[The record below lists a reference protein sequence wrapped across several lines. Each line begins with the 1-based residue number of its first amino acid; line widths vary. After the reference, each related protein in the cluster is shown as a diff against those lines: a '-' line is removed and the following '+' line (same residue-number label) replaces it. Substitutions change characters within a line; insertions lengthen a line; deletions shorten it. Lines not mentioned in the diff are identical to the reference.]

1 MSPFFSPWTG
11 KLPFKVIEFRAFVQE
26 YGLEE
31 VVEREL
37 STAHFENE
45 KKMEKKW
52 KAPGAGRTSSQA
64 RGTQSR
70 SGSSPV
76 HLITSPADLQVH
88 YYTQVENRP
97 SEMNIFASG
106 TGYSHRITM
115 GSQGPPPPA
124 VKGLYSIISRGGINA
139 VKQKVIRENYI
150 LKLTRA
156 AELEECGGFGE
167 DWYDSD
173 CYD

>member
-1 MSPFFSPWTG
+1 MSLSPPTLRMRRRWRRSG
-11 KLPFKVIEFRAFVQE
+11 KRPERGAPPRRRAAISIILNHFWRLTLWLPR
-26 YGLEE
+26 
-31 VVEREL
+31 
-37 STAHFENE
+37 
-45 KKMEKKW
+45 
-52 KAPGAGRTSSQA
+52 
-64 RGTQSR
+64 R

-139 VKQKVIRENYI
+139 VKQKVVRENYI

>member
-64 RGTQSR
+64 RGTLYNHPEPFLASLLTL
-70 SGSSPV
+70 SGC
-76 HLITSPADLQVH
+76 L
-88 YYTQVENRP
+88 
-97 SEMNIFASG
+97 
-106 TGYSHRITM
+106 
-115 GSQGPPPPA
+115 
-124 VKGLYSIISRGGINA
+124 
-139 VKQKVIRENYI
+139 
-150 LKLTRA
+150 
-156 AELEECGGFGE
+156 AEAEAHPFT
-167 DWYDSD
+167 
-173 CYD
+173 

>member
-1 MSPFFSPWTG
+1 MAASPR
-11 KLPFKVIEFRAFVQE
+11 V
-26 YGLEE
+26 
-31 VVEREL
+31 
-37 STAHFENE
+37 
-45 KKMEKKW
+45 
-52 KAPGAGRTSSQA
+52 
-64 RGTQSR
+64 
-70 SGSSPV
+70 
-76 HLITSPADLQVH
+76 ITSPADLQVH

>member
-1 MSPFFSPWTG
+1 MAASPR
-11 KLPFKVIEFRAFVQE
+11 V
-26 YGLEE
+26 
-31 VVEREL
+31 
-37 STAHFENE
+37 
-45 KKMEKKW
+45 
-52 KAPGAGRTSSQA
+52 
-64 RGTQSR
+64 
-70 SGSSPV
+70 
-76 HLITSPADLQVH
+76 ITSPADLQVH

-124 VKGLYSIISRGGINA
+124 VKGLYSIISRGGISA
-139 VKQKVIRENYI
+139 VKQMVIRENHI

-156 AELEECGGFGE
+156 AEEECGGFGE

>member
-1 MSPFFSPWTG
+1 MESARSGAHLLAGAPHSQNHAEPFLVS
-11 KLPFKVIEFRAFVQE
+11 
-26 YGLEE
+26 
-31 VVEREL
+31 
-37 STAHFENE
+37 HF
-45 KKMEKKW
+45 
-52 KAPGAGRTSSQA
+52 SQA
-64 RGTQSR
+64 ASVAHPFTD
-70 SGSSPV
+70 
-76 HLITSPADLQVH
+76 HLTPANLQVH

>member
-1 MSPFFSPWTG
+1 M
-11 KLPFKVIEFRAFVQE
+11 
-26 YGLEE
+26 
-31 VVEREL
+31 
-37 STAHFENE
+37 
-45 KKMEKKW
+45 
-52 KAPGAGRTSSQA
+52 
-64 RGTQSR
+64 
-70 SGSSPV
+70 
-76 HLITSPADLQVH
+76 QVH